1 MPDTAKVKGLRQ
13 KLRRTEV
20 KLKEMAGLKAEVKAQ
35 AKTIGLLEKKLG
47 DYEEMVVKNKKL
59 AQKVKRLEAR
69 LDVHDKMERKMSRL
83 NLVWGD
89 CIGLTTIVGRL
100 KKTPKMIPKIW
111 EIRNKCPGLSALCG
125 TGSASP
131 DLSVSLFPANVKN

>member
-47 DYEEMVVKNKKL
+47 DYEEMVVKWSEK
-59 AQKVKRLEAR
+59 
-69 LDVHDKMERKMSRL
+69 
-83 NLVWGD
+83 
-89 CIGLTTIVGRL
+89 TI
-100 KKTPKMIPKIW
+100 I
-111 EIRNKCPGLSALCG
+111 
-125 TGSASP
+125 
-131 DLSVSLFPANVKN
+131 